1 MQDESKKD
9 EKEKREKE
17 KWINS
22 DPTTLAEHK
31 GKVILLVFWT
41 FG

>member
-1 MQDESKKD
+1 MQEKDDKAKKES
-9 EKEKREKE
+9 E

-22 DPTTLAEHK
+22 KPTTIAEHK

>member
-1 MQDESKKD
+1 MQEESKKD
-9 EKEKREKE
+9 EKEKE

-22 DPTTLAEHK
+22 KPTTLSEHK